1 MKNDSV
7 TSVFAYK
14 RIHMPSVTGTCVFV
28 LTNVE
33 EIHFPVK
40 EKLMDGTHRIMGLGV
55 GHTKLKIQFWAR
67 GGNFGRFSDRDPS
80 CPLKY
85 EK

>member
-40 EKLMDGTHRIMGLGV
+40 EMRKRRKKKWEKKKKQGV
-55 GHTKLKIQFWAR
+55 EW
-67 GGNFGRFSDRDPS
+67 
-80 CPLKY
+80 
-85 EK
+85 EKKETNW